1 MNHTVCSWE
10 STLISSWL
18 KFLAKIQTVTFD
30 SVWYHSCLNISFFIL
45 YFAWE
50 LIYNYWFYLIFG
62 GWTGAGGWT
71 GSTGFS
77 IGVSTGLGTGI
88 SFWHLAI
95 KSVKRFCFFSLFF
108 WASFKP
114 CSKASNDFSYSFRL
128 NRAVLDYIYII
139 LK

>member
-50 LIYNYWFYLIFG
+50 LIYNYCFYLIFG
-62 GWTGAGGWT
+62 GWTGIGGWT
-71 GSTGFS
+71 GSFGFSTGSAGFS
-77 IGVSTGLGTGI
+77 ISVSTGLGAEI

-95 KSVKRFCFFSLFF
+95 NSTKRYCIISLFF

-128 NRAVLDYIYII
+128 NRAVLD
-139 LK
+139 